1 MDAHPALAK
10 TISKATWRLVPFL
23 LLMYILAFLDR
34 ANVGFA
40 KESFQI
46 DTGLSEAAYAF
57 GAGVFFAGY
66 ALLEVPSNLIMHRVG
81 ARIWMARIMVTW
93 GLVSAAMMFAHTATM
108 FYVLRLLLGIAE
120 AGFFPGVILYLTYWF
135 PSYARAR
142 VMGLFYFGAP
152 LAFIL
157 GGPISGVLLEM
168 DGVLGLQ
175 GWQWMFLVEGL
186 LASATGIWAYF
197 YIDDRPADASW
208 LNDEEKRLLS
218 AAVEEDQDKR
228 GHGPHGVLAALRNP
242 GVLYLSAIYF
252 LIQVAVYGVVFYL
265 PTQVAQ
271 LLGRKVGFEVGLV
284 TAIPW
289 ICALIAAYLI
299 PRYSDLKNDRRWT
312 AAVTLAVAGAGIA
325 ASAAASDSPVLALIA
340 LCFAASGFIA
350 VQPLFWTFPTGY
362 LSGAAAAGGI
372 ALVNSFGA
380 AGGFTGP
387 IVRTWA
393 ERSFGWPLAGLY
405 VLALAAF
412 IGAILIA
419 MLSAMLPGLSTDN
432 RRRS

>member
-1 MDAHPALAK
+1 MDARIVLAK

-40 KESFQI
+40 KESFQL

-93 GLVSAAMMFAHTATM
+93 GLVSAAMMFAYTPTT

-135 PSYARAR
+135 PSYARGK

-157 GGPISGVLLEM
+157 GSPMSGLLLEM
-168 DGVLGLQ
+168 DGVLGLK
-175 GWQWMFLVEGL
+175 GWQWMFMVEGL
-186 LASATGIWAYF
+186 LAAATGIWAYF

-208 LNDEEKRLLS
+208 LDAEEKRVLN
-218 AAVEEDQDKR
+218 AAVAAEDQGKR
-228 GHGPHGVLAALRNP
+228 GHGPHGVLSALGNP

-271 LLGRKVGFEVGLV
+271 LLGRKVGLEVGLV

-299 PRYSDLKNDRRWT
+299 PRYSDRTGERRWT

-325 ASAAASDSPVLALIA
+325 VSALASQSPLVALIA
-340 LCFAASGFIA
+340 LCVRGVWLHCGSAVVLDVPDRLLVGCCGSGRHRAREFVWGGGRLYWADRQDMGGA
-350 VQPLFWTFPTGY
+350 V
-362 LSGAAAAGGI
+362 
-372 ALVNSFGA
+372 
-380 AGGFTGP
+380 
-387 IVRTWA
+387 VR
-393 ERSFGWPLAGLY
+393 LATRRPVCARARCLHRRH
-405 VLALAAF
+405 
-412 IGAILIA
+412 
-419 MLSAMLPGLSTDN
+419 PDRD
-432 RRRS
+432 RRRDAARPRRG